1 MKTVGDIPPKER
13 YLWIYE
19 DSEAVVIFKNTE
31 KEAARTLGWPLWKV
45 KEWRRKNF
53 FQKEKPAKQ
62 YDRFHSENREVETYV
77 GERLLDRYH
86 KYQRTNSTRKPF
98 VDFT

>member
-31 KEAARTLGWPLWKV
+31 KEAARILGWPLWKV

-62 YDRFHSENREVETYV
+62 YDGISSKTKSVENYV
-77 GERLLDRYH
+77 GERLLDKH
-86 KYQRTNSTRKPF
+86 HMYQRANSTREPF
-98 VDFT
+98 V